1 MNNAEINQK
10 IKKHLDNALKL
21 CREYDKERLITEWVD
36 DIDFVEGYGYTEE
49 LEDEIEYLRERLTD
63 LTLQNDLPKVISLND
78 SMKIEFFLK
87 NFNKFTE
94 RDLERIVD
102 SFRYLR

>member
-21 CREYDKERLITEWVD
+21 IRGYDSEAVVTDWINDNE
-36 DIDFVEGYGYTEE
+36 FNEPYGYTEE

-78 SMKIEFFLK
+78 SMKIEFFPEKLQ
-87 NFNKFTE
+87 
-94 RDLERIVD
+94 
-102 SFRYLR
+102 

>member
-36 DIDFVEGYGYTEE
+36 DIDFVEGYGYTEDLKAEVDYLEEQLDE
-49 LEDEIEYLRERLTD
+49 LSGGMGEFERPKIDYLDDQL
-63 LTLQNDLPKVISLND
+63 K
-78 SMKIEFFLK
+78 MEFLMK
-87 NFNKFTE
+87 NFSKFSLS
-94 RDLERIVD
+94 DLESIVD
-102 SFRYLR
+102 